1 LRGRDVFSEGE
12 ALRDVLGET
21 LIRHWAPN
29 CSTFSRARER
39 PIVGAFSSPKPLRD
53 DANPRGIPSVLAE
66 LPPVKR
72 RRLDLDT
79 CMADMAAEDCI
90 ESHRAGRYF
99 SLEHPKNSIARR
111 LDSWQELE
119 GLQGVFSTEYHAC
132 MFKDCRRRKSQV
144 LIHNIPGLVSYIGRL
159 CSNSKICSRTGVS
172 HLSWK
177 PSVINGRVTSF
188 PTGEER
194 EYPQGFCAAYALGI
208 GTLQEED
215 QSFLEVFSGANA
227 PLSQAVAGM
236 WGLQPIRTA
245 APLLIGGEKFEFSE
259 SGMQHATAAVPREPY
274 LRKKESSDSLE
285 CPRRSRRRNPT
296 GKRQSKRGS
305 NQAMGNASN

>member
-1 LRGRDVFSEGE
+1 
-12 ALRDVLGET
+12 
-21 LIRHWAPN
+21 
-29 CSTFSRARER
+29 
-39 PIVGAFSSPKPLRD
+39 
-53 DANPRGIPSVLAE
+53 
-66 LPPVKR
+66 
-72 RRLDLDT
+72 
-79 CMADMAAEDCI
+79 MAAEDCI